1 MMNLLNYRCLLRL
14 VFTYLHSDII
24 CSHNHKFESSDV
36 DLFFTQQVI
45 KTIHP
50 NLLRP
55 YVVYKLP
62 DKYYEMEVLI
72 ENPMIENNSYLPGK
86 MYRRNQMFSDIIPLV
101 IQLLTSQALKK
112 MNTYRKI
119 LLRRF
124 MTLQESSFNY
134 WNQFFDI
141 INKPVLLNEF
151 NYRIRN
157 QIDQYFVRRFIVGLQ
172 NSSKLSF
179 YLNYTVNGR
188 RIATLF

>member
-1 MMNLLNYRCLLRL
+1 MINLLNYRYLLRI

-24 CSHNHKFESSDV
+24 CSYNHQFESSDV

-45 KTIHP
+45 KKIHP
-50 NLLRP
+50 NLLRA

-62 DKYYEMEVLI
+62 EQYYEMEVLI
-72 ENPMIENNSYLPGK
+72 ENPMIANNSYLPGK
-86 MYRRNQMFSDIIPLV
+86 MYQRNQMFSDIIPLV
-101 IQLLTSQALKK
+101 IQLLSREALKK

-134 WNQFFDI
+134 WNQFYDI

-157 QIDQYFVRRFIVGLQ
+157 QIDQYFVRRFIIGLQ
-172 NSSKLSF
+172 NSQKLSF
-179 YLNYTVNGR
+179 YLNYTGQGR
-188 RIATLF
+188 RIATLI